1 MTLMETAQLLGNFG
15 EFVGAIAVVGTLVYL
30 AVQVGQSKEALVE
43 NTRALD
49 ENRKLTKADAI
60 RQQTR
65 AWDELNFRACENR
78 ETAST
83 FLRGNRNLGDLDEVD
98 QMIYSSHIA
107 AFLNNHFAAHRM
119 CEQGFLDQEFSRLF
133 DQAIGDML
141 RQHPGMR
148 TWWEAA
154 QAQFPLREHVN
165 ALIERDSGAGSLS
178 ANLLFL
184 FNWQNSPLLGQS
196 YRFEARA

>member
-1 MTLMETAQLLGNFG
+1 MNLMETAQLLGNFG
-15 EFVGAIAVVGTLVYL
+15 EFVGAFAVVGTLVYL
-30 AVQVGQSKEALVE
+30 AVQVGQSRKSLDE
-43 NTRALD
+43 NTRSLD
-49 ENRKLTKADAI
+49 ENRKLTRADAI

-65 AWDELNFRACENR
+65 AWDELSSRVFENR

-83 FLRGNRNLGDLDEVD
+83 FLRGNRNLGDLDEVE
-98 QMIYSSHIA
+98 QLIYGSQVS

-119 CEQGFLDQEFSRLF
+119 CEQGFLDQEVSGLF

-165 ALIERDSGAGSLS
+165 ALIERDSGGRTAIGKPIVPVQQ
-178 ANLLFL
+178 A
-184 FNWQNSPLLGQS
+184 
-196 YRFEARA
+196 E